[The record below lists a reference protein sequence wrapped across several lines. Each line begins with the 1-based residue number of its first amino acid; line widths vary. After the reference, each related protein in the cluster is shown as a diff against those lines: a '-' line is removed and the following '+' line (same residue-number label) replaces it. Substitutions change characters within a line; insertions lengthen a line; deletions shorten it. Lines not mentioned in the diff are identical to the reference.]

1 MNELIKDLLNKIES
15 YNLKQEYIRENYS
28 NIDMMSNYNQ
38 IKVIKEDRDSKR
50 KELEVLKNDIMD
62 QLKMYCE
69 FIFMA
74 LDKEDNDTIDCYK
87 VGKYFIVAEGN
98 YIKNITNNLNRYQS
112 IRNKEGKVI
121 KKYI

>member
-1 MNELIKDLLNKIES
+1 MNELIKGLLNKIES

-38 IKVIKEDRDSKR
+38 IKVAREDRDSKR
-50 KELEVLKNDIMD
+50 KEIEVLKNDIMD

-74 LDKEDNDTIDCYK
+74 LDKEDDDTIDCYK
-87 VGKYFIVAEGN
+87 VGKYVIVAEGN
-98 YIKNITNNLNRYQS
+98 YIKKHNNIFVYHLT
-112 IRNKEGKVI
+112 I
-121 KKYI
+121 